1 MPAAPLAGRGKAF
14 QGASFFTAP
23 NPPFGATFTY
33 SLKEALKP
41 KKAARREQEQKL
53 EREGK
58 DVSYPG
64 WDALKAEDREEPP
77 TLILTVRNAAGQIVR
92 RLNGPVS
99 AGFHRVSWDLRWP
112 AYRPVTAGETRR
124 GGDEDEEFFSGGR
137 SGPLALPGK
146 YTVSLEKRDEQ
157 GVAELVAPTPFE
169 VEPLNFATL
178 SPPDREAIIAFA
190 KQTGELQRAALGS
203 LEALNDGLSQLALI
217 KRVIEQTPSV
227 PLNLRQD
234 ARKLELKLL
243 DLRERFTGD
252 PTRPRRNEPAM
263 PGLIDRI
270 ETIIGGHWSTTS
282 APTASHRK
290 NYEIAAA
297 EFEDALKALHPLLD
311 HDLPAL
317 HAALEAAGAP
327 WAPGRKLP
335 NWKK

>member
-1 MPAAPLAGRGKAF
+1 
-14 QGASFFTAP
+14 
-23 NPPFGATFTY
+23 
-33 SLKEALKP
+33 
-41 KKAARREQEQKL
+41 
-53 EREGK
+53 
-58 DVSYPG
+58 
-64 WDALKAEDREEPP
+64 
-77 TLILTVRNAAGQIVR
+77 
-92 RLNGPVS
+92 
-99 AGFHRVSWDLRWP
+99 
-112 AYRPVTAGETRR
+112 VTSGESRRR
-124 GGDEDEEFFSGGR
+124 GDDDEDLFFGER
-137 SGPLALPGK
+137 SGPLSLPGK

-157 GVAELVAPTPFE
+157 GIAELAAPTPFE

-178 SPPDREAIIAFA
+178 SAPDKEAIIAFA

-203 LEALNDGLSQLALI
+203 LEALNDGLNQLALV

-234 ARKLELKLL
+234 ARKLEIKLL

-252 PTRPRRNEPAM
+252 PTMPRRNEPAM

-270 ETIIGGHWSTTS
+270 ETIIGGHWTTTS
-282 APTASHRK
+282 APTASHRR

-297 EFEDALKALHPLLD
+297 GFEDALKALHPLLD
-311 HDLPAL
+311 KDLPAL